1 MFSRYLPCWNICHS
15 EFLMF
20 AGHLSCWIVLF
31 FYCKP
36 NVWVYDVFK
45 SSAILCFWC
54 SIHLPFWV
62 VSFWSIC
69 HFEFL
74 MFAGHLSSW
83 VFWFFYCKPNA
94 ALSLWCFQ
102 VICHSNLF
110 SKPSLILSFDL
121 FKSFTVL
128 NLWFGEIICHAVQY
142 ILFFFKSSVILS
154 HSINVACGNDPGILK
169 VFDCYFIP
177 ASCASGPTIHVLFQG
192 GQGGKR
198 QEVSY
203 FSGVCYFLS
212 SVYYNTSTSAGQR
225 VAPTLESMAGWP
237 MNEGLPF

>member
-83 VFWFFYCKPNA
+83 VFLFFYCKPNA

-142 ILFFFKSSVILS
+142 ILFCFFQVIC
-154 HSINVACGNDPGILK
+154 HSQ
-169 VFDCYFIP
+169 
-177 ASCASGPTIHVLFQG
+177 S
-192 GQGGKR
+192 
-198 QEVSY
+198 
-203 FSGVCYFLS
+203 
-212 SVYYNTSTSAGQR
+212 
-225 VAPTLESMAGWP
+225 
-237 MNEGLPF
+237 